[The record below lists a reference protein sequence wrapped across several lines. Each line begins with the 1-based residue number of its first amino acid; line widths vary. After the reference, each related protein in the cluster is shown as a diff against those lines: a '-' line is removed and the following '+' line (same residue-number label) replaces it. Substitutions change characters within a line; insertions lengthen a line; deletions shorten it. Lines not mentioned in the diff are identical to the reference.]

1 MYFAKYDVTLQDFLS
16 LFLKVTAAVVMIVN
30 NLLQVGD
37 DQLGE
42 SDLVANSTS
51 RIVRSLGRQIS
62 NVLAD
67 GGNVSEVTSSLVVV
81 AKTFPLSSLA
91 NGLGF
96 AAVAGE
102 NETDSLAEDQIGL
115 YDSGTEIPVGD
126 VASSVKLPAE
136 IVNQLPQGKQHI
148 IKGICIHDDTKC
160 PHYVIL
166 KVTVS
171 AQCQN

>member
-1 MYFAKYDVTLQDFLS
+1 MKNFLS

-30 NLLQVGD
+30 NLLQVED
-37 DQLGE
+37 DQLGQT
-42 SDLVANSTS
+42 DMVANSTS

-67 GGNVSEVTSSLVVV
+67 GGNVSEVTSSLAVV
-81 AKTFPLSSLA
+81 AKTFPPSSLA

-136 IVNQLPQGKQHI
+136 IVSQLPEGKQDI
-148 IKGICIHDDTKC
+148 IKGMCILRDTIMSLIMSSSK
-160 PHYVIL
+160 
-166 KVTVS
+166 
-171 AQCQN
+171 